1 MSEAPPPLSAV
12 IDRYERPL
20 LLYAA
25 RIVGDIERARDVVQ
39 ECFLRLIRERPARE
53 EALLRAWLYTVCRNL
68 ALDELR
74 KERTVRNVEA
84 SGALERREADPSP
97 REILEERE
105 TTSALLEILSTLPQS
120 QQEVIRLRFQAGLS
134 YREISEITKHS
145 ISNVGYL
152 LHVAIKA
159 LRLRLTERE
168 ALGAG
173 GQR

>member
-1 MSEAPPPLSAV
+1 MSEASSPLSAV

-25 RIVGDIERARDVVQ
+25 RIVGDLERARDVVQ
-39 ECFLRLIRERPARE
+39 ESFLRLIRERPARE

-74 KERTVRNVEA
+74 KERTVRNVKA

-97 REILEERE
+97 RELLEERE
-105 TTSALLEILSTLPQS
+105 TTSALLEVLSTLPES

-159 LRLRLTERE
+159 LRLRLTERD